1 MKAIQ
6 TTLLAVFA
14 GSGLAAV
21 PAIAGA
27 DDFAGTWD
35 IVGAIHAD
43 GPVVLNVTSVCVL
56 QQTGAIIAGTCK
68 GADALGP
75 ASGTAVGAKIGW
87 TADVKATAPNGANGL
102 FSFAGVLGADGVIRG
117 EVKYAGLPG
126 RVGTFTAHHP

>member
-6 TTLLAVFA
+6 VTLLAMFA
-14 GSGLAAV
+14 GAALAAV
-21 PAIAGA
+21 PALASA

-35 IVGAIHAD
+35 IVGAIHGD
-43 GPVVLNVTSVCVL
+43 GPVVLNVTSVCEL
-56 QQTGAIIAGTCK
+56 QQTGTIIAGTCK

-102 FSFAGVLGADGVIRG
+102 FSFAGVLGADRIIRG
-117 EVKYAGLPG
+117 EVKWAGMPG
-126 RVGTFTAHHP
+126 RVGTFIAHHP